1 VTRRSA
7 LVAVVAATFVAAAPA
22 AAAPGP
28 VDAAGVRPTTVYVGA
43 PLPVLRFH
51 TNRAATLTLSL
62 VHCGKLC
69 PRGVTVAVLK
79 ETFNAGTHT
88 LGIATLLRLGRLT
101 PRVPRLRPAIYAV
114 VFKQG
119 STVLGSTD
127 FGINGKI

>member
-1 VTRRSA
+1 MRRAA
-7 LVAVVAATFVAAAPA
+7 LVAAVAAFVAAPA
-22 AAAPGP
+22 LAAGGP

-43 PLPVLRFH
+43 QLPVLRFH
-51 TNRAATLTLSL
+51 TNRPATLTLSL
-62 VHCGKLC
+62 VRCEKLC

-101 PRVPRLRPAIYAV
+101 PRVPRLQPAIYAV

-119 STVLGSTD
+119 ATVLGSTD
-127 FGINGKI
+127 FGVNGKI

>member
-1 VTRRSA
+1 VIRRPA
-7 LVAVVAATFVAAAPA
+7 FAAVVAALFVAAPA
-22 AAAPGP
+22 FAAGGP
-28 VDAAGVRPTTVYVGA
+28 VDAAGVRPPTVYAGA

-51 TNRAATLTLSL
+51 TNRPATLSL
-62 VHCGKLC
+62 SLVRCVKLC

-88 LGIATLLRLGRLT
+88 LRIATLLRLGRLT
-101 PRVPRLRPAIYAV
+101 PAVPRLQPAIYAV

-119 STVLGSTD
+119 ATVLGSTD